1 MLIVKNKPHKLPEK
15 QLRLILNLLKDAFE
29 ENGDAPSDGVDFFEN
44 YLNIVDDALKY
55 VNMTP
60 DDIEDY
66 SFVGELYFLN
76 KDNDSSSIIRPT
88 PKVFNVYHKET
99 RTETVINNY
108 KQTISSYMDL
118 DESILLECQSMGMYE
133 YWDGNHYD
141 TDYLDTDYV
150 EDEIGEIIKM
160 KNTW

>member
-1 MLIVKNKPHKLPEK
+1 MLIVKNKPHELPEK

-29 ENGDAPSDGVDFFEN
+29 ENGDAPSDGADFFEN
-44 YLNIVDDALKY
+44 YLNIVDDVLKY
-55 VNMTP
+55 VNMIP

-66 SFVGELYFLN
+66 SFIGELYFLN
-76 KDNDSSSIIRPT
+76 KNNDSLSIIRPT

-160 KNTW
+160 KNT

>member
-160 KNTW
+160 KNA

>member
-1 MLIVKNKPHKLPEK
+1 MLIVKDKPHKLPEK

-29 ENGDAPSDGVDFFEN
+29 ENGDAPSDGADFFEN

-60 DDIEDY
+60 GDIEDY
-66 SFVGELYFLN
+66 SFIGELYFLN
-76 KDNDSSSIIRPT
+76 KDNNSSSIIRPT

-108 KQTISSYMDL
+108 KQAISSYMDL
-118 DESILLECQSMGMYE
+118 DESILYECQSNGMYE

-160 KNTW
+160 KNT

>member
-29 ENGDAPSDGVDFFEN
+29 ENGDAPSDGADFFEN

-66 SFVGELYFLN
+66 SFIGELYFLN
-76 KDNDSSSIIRPT
+76 KDNNSSSIIRPT

-108 KQTISSYMDL
+108 KQAISSYMDL
-118 DESILLECQSMGMYE
+118 NESILYECQSNSMYE

-141 TDYLDTDYV
+141 TDYLDTDYI
-150 EDEIGEIIKM
+150 EDEISEIIKM
-160 KNTW
+160 KNT

>member
-1 MLIVKNKPHKLPEK
+1 MLIVKNKPHMLPEK

-118 DESILLECQSMGMYE
+118 DESILIECQSMGMYE

-160 KNTW
+160 KNA

>member
-160 KNTW
+160 KNT

>member
-29 ENGDAPSDGVDFFEN
+29 ENGDAPSDGADFFEN

-60 DDIEDY
+60 GDIEDY

-88 PKVFNVYHKET
+88 LKVFNVYHKET

-118 DESILLECQSMGMYE
+118 DESILLECQSNGMYE

-150 EDEIGEIIKM
+150 EDEIGEIIKI
-160 KNTW
+160 KNT

>member
-29 ENGDAPSDGVDFFEN
+29 ENGDAPSDGADFFEN
-44 YLNIVDDALKY
+44 YLNIVDDVLKY

-60 DDIEDY
+60 GDIEDY
-66 SFVGELYFLN
+66 SFIGELYFLN
-76 KDNDSSSIIRPT
+76 KNNDSSSIIRPT
-88 PKVFNVYHKET
+88 PKVFNVYHQEK

-118 DESILLECQSMGMYE
+118 DKSILMECQSNGMYE

-150 EDEIGEIIKM
+150 EDEIDEIIKM
-160 KNTW
+160 KNT

>member
-66 SFVGELYFLN
+66 SFIGELYFLN

-160 KNTW
+160 KNT

>member
-1 MLIVKNKPHKLPEK
+1 MLIVKNKPHELPEK

-29 ENGDAPSDGVDFFEN
+29 ENGDDPSDGVDFFEN

-66 SFVGELYFLN
+66 SFIGELYFLN
-76 KDNDSSSIIRPT
+76 KDNNDSSIIRPT

-118 DESILLECQSMGMYE
+118 DKSILYECQSMGMYE
-133 YWDGNHYD
+133 YWDGNHVD

-160 KNTW
+160 KNT

>member
-1 MLIVKNKPHKLPEK
+1 MLIVKNKPHELPEK

-29 ENGDAPSDGVDFFEN
+29 ENGDDPSDGVDFFEN
-44 YLNIVDDALKY
+44 YLNIVDDVLKY
-55 VNMTP
+55 VNMIP

-66 SFVGELYFLN
+66 SFIGELYFLN
-76 KDNDSSSIIRPT
+76 KNNDSLSIIRPT

-99 RTETVINNY
+99 KVETVVNYY
-108 KQTISSYMDL
+108 KQTISSYMNL
-118 DESILLECQSMGMYE
+118 DKSILYECQSNGMYE
-133 YWDGNHYD
+133 YWDGNHVD

-160 KNTW
+160 KNT

>member
-1 MLIVKNKPHKLPEK
+1 MLTVNYKPHELPEK

-29 ENGDAPSDGVDFFEN
+29 ENGDAPSDGADFFEN

-76 KDNDSSSIIRPT
+76 KDNNDSSIIRPT
-88 PKVFNVYHKET
+88 PKVFHVYHKET
-99 RTETVINNY
+99 RTDTVINNY
-108 KQTISSYMDL
+108 KQTIPSYMDL
-118 DESILLECQSMGMYE
+118 DESILIECQSMGMYE

-160 KNTW
+160 KNT

>member
-29 ENGDAPSDGVDFFEN
+29 ENGDAPSDGADFFEN
-44 YLNIVDDALKY
+44 YLNIVDDVLKY
-55 VNMTP
+55 VNMIP

-160 KNTW
+160 KNT

>member
-118 DESILLECQSMGMYE
+118 DESILYECQSMGMYE

-160 KNTW
+160 KNT

>member
-29 ENGDAPSDGVDFFEN
+29 ENGDAPSDGADFFEN

-55 VNMTP
+55 VNMKP

-66 SFVGELYFLN
+66 SFIGELYFLN
-76 KDNDSSSIIRPT
+76 KDNNSSSIIRPT

-99 RTETVINNY
+99 RSETVVNYY
-108 KQTISSYMDL
+108 KQAISSYMDL
-118 DESILLECQSMGMYE
+118 DESILYECQSNSMYE
-133 YWDGNHYD
+133 YWDGNIYD
-141 TDYLDTDYV
+141 TDYLDTDHI
-150 EDEIGEIIKM
+150 EDEISEIIKM
-160 KNTW
+160 KNT